1 MDKHFRRLQLISSA
15 ALSWA
20 HGANDAQKTMGLIT
34 GVLVTSGYLKTFQ
47 VPVQVIMAAYAAI
60 ALGTLSGGWKIVN
73 TMGRR
78 LTRLKPRSG
87 FCAESAAA
95 ASILFATWLRLPVST
110 THVTAGA
117 IVGVGAIQRIK
128 AVHWGVARDIVWA
141 WVLTIPASAL
151 VGWLALTIL
160 RLFNSKL

>member
-1 MDKHFRRLQLISSA
+1 
-15 ALSWA
+15 
-20 HGANDAQKTMGLIT
+20 
-34 GVLVTSGYLKTFQ
+34 
-47 VPVQVIMAAYAAI
+47 
-60 ALGTLSGGWKIVN
+60 
-73 TMGRR
+73 
-78 LTRLKPRSG
+78 
-87 FCAESAAA
+87 
-95 ASILFATWLRLPVST
+95 
-110 THVTAGA
+110 VTAGA